1 MKKIALICI
10 ALLASAAIA
19 VESDNVQT
27 RSLTV
32 LERLGDI
39 ERIDVTAEKPIVEDT
54 YNDEEVTRI
63 LEESEELEA
72 DSTEAQE

>member
-10 ALLASAAIA
+10 ALLASAALA